1 MSPPYILA
9 ISSLLLDDPSF
20 NPSFLLPI
28 DPVDVSDPSFTSLD
42 RCFSSSTLDIFNS
55 FLIPGTPCTI
65 PVPDLSLTDDPSL
78 DVLLPLPDD
87 TAPADACRG
96 PETSRWDAAARSKH
110 SSACRGRSRL
120 TAQDKAD
127 IVCLYY
133 SAPVSPTGK
142 RSMRQRDLSRMYG
155 KSRAAISK
163 VLRPEYA
170 RGVMT
175 AGQGLMVRN
184 RNEVLES
191 IAEEERLK
199 EEPMQSTWTEMMRR
213 GPGEGGRDSTRRA
226 CEKQIDSSFV
236 VLLAFIV
243 YSVMLGTY
251 NYYFCSFNKSSTP
264 TTYGASM
271 ACAKL
276 SEDQVVKRSPGL
288 DQACFLQAIAD
299 DRAGVG
305 GS

>member
-1 MSPPYILA
+1 MSLPL
-9 ISSLLLDDPSF
+9 SLYPSYLLGSEDPSF

-28 DPVDVSDPSFTSLD
+28 DTADVSTSD
-42 RCFSSSTLDIFNS
+42 RLNNHFFISSSCHDV
-55 FLIPGTPCTI
+55 LILLPPPCTI
-65 PVPDLSLTDDPSL
+65 PVPDLSLADDPSL
-78 DVLLPLPDD
+78 DVLPPLPDD

-120 TAQDKAD
+120 TAQEKLD

-170 RGVMT
+170 KGVMT
-175 AGQGLMVRN
+175 TAQGLMVRN

-199 EEPMQSTWTEMMRR
+199 EEPMQSTWMEMMRR
-213 GPGEGGRDSTRRA
+213 GPVG
-226 CEKQIDSSFV
+226 
-236 VLLAFIV
+236 
-243 YSVMLGTY
+243 
-251 NYYFCSFNKSSTP
+251 
-264 TTYGASM
+264 
-271 ACAKL
+271 
-276 SEDQVVKRSPGL
+276 KRG
-288 DQACFLQAIAD
+288 
-299 DRAGVG
+299 
-305 GS
+305 